1 MSQKNNIGMI
11 LKLEGKI
18 DKILEDC
25 DISNET
31 NREQEKIIKINS
43 TDKVNDIIE
52 IKVINTLFRV
62 KKTGEIERQMRS
74 GNWKFI
80 KNSPNHN
87 QGYNVILVDKKQI
100 MRSRIIA
107 YAFMGIEL
115 FNKKNII
122 FHKDDNRLNC
132 NVENLSIQTRKTI
145 NYYRNSKGYYYD
157 KYKKMYIPIFT
168 HNGISKKLKPC
179 ETEEEAHLIYK
190 TEKQKYMANV

>member
-74 GNWKFI
+74 GNWKII

-145 NYYRNSKGYYYD
+145 IYYRNSKGYYYD
-157 KYKKMYIPIFT
+157 KYKKM
-168 HNGISKKLKPC
+168 
-179 ETEEEAHLIYK
+179 
-190 TEKQKYMANV
+190 